1 MSRVYRALEKA
12 EKEKQARV
20 KEAPHFEVFSDEPF
34 PEKAEIP
41 LQVVTAP
48 LPEVELPEG
57 ENGSIPVAPLHTLAA
72 EQFRKLKTHIFRTS
86 PNSLRSILVT
96 SALPQEGK
104 STVSLN
110 LAVAISQEIHK
121 KVVLIDADLRNPSLF
136 PEKQSSSKGL
146 DEILTGQTSVD
157 SVLATLGMEKF
168 WILPAGKPSK
178 SAAELVASRK
188 MQDLINALRD
198 RDEETYVLI
207 DSPPLLSASESMML
221 SEWVDGVILV
231 VLADRTPKGMVRKA
245 LESVNRKK
253 ILGVVFNQKETKG
266 TKYASEYYY
275 GAKTYG
281 K

>member
-34 PEKAEIP
+34 PEKTEIP

-48 LPEVELPEG
+48 LPEVELPG
-57 ENGSIPVAPLHTLAA
+57 RKNGSIPVAPLHTMAA

-86 PNSLRSILVT
+86 PNSLRTILVT

-104 STVSLN
+104 STISLN
-110 LAVAISQEIHK
+110 LAMAMSQEIHK
-121 KVVLIDADLRNPSLF
+121 KVVLIDADLRNPSIY
-136 PEKQSSSKGL
+136 PEKNGSSQGL
-146 DEILTGQTSVD
+146 NEILTGQTSID
-157 SVLATLGMEKF
+157 EVLANWGAEKF
-168 WILPAGKPSK
+168 WILPAGKPSQ
-178 SAAELVASRK
+178 SAADLVASRK
-188 MQDLINALRD
+188 MKDLLDALRD
-198 RDEETYVLI
+198 HDEETYIVI

-231 VLADRTPKGMVRKA
+231 VLANRTPKGMVRKA

-253 ILGVVFNQKETKG
+253 ILGVVFNQREIKG
-266 TKYASEYYY
+266 TKYASGYYY
-275 GAKTYG
+275 GAKAYG